1 MSELLKTALV
11 TGGSRGIGRAIAL
24 QLAKSGWQVYL
35 TYVSQ
40 EGQAREVTDLIR
52 GQGGIAQHF
61 ALNIQNQED
70 VANFFQ
76 EHIQGRVFLDVLV
89 NNAGKTKD
97 GLLLRMKPQDWEQI
111 LQINLSGA
119 FFCLQQAARIMIK
132 QRQGR
137 IINISSVVAQSGNP
151 GQSNYCA
158 AKAGLLGLTK
168 AAALELAPRNITVN
182 ALAPGFISTEMTA
195 EMGQEMQE
203 QYQQR
208 IPLGRL
214 GRPEDVAGAVLWL
227 ASAEAGYVTGQVIG
241 VNGGLYQ

>member
-40 EGQAREVTDLIR
+40 EKQAREVTDLIR
-52 GQGGIAQHF
+52 AQGGIARHF
-61 ALNIQNQED
+61 ALNVQNQED

-89 NNAGKTKD
+89 NNAGRTKD

-195 EMGQEMQE
+195 EMGQEMQD